1 MSFPVAVS
9 SYSFQGPVQAG
20 LMNLF
25 GYLEVIYSRFNTRQA
40 DISTDLL
47 PVEMLDPEFLRR
59 INNFFY
65 ERDVEL
71 ACLCVNGPQLWSD
84 DPNKRQTDYQ
94 TIVKYLEAARRM
106 NARTVCIQLGSHT
119 HSDVMSAE
127 ALETIVVQ
135 YRELCSFYGDYGIKL
150 GPANLDGFSRLPEN
164 LRNIRDAVSHPA
176 YGHLLRVGSWPV
188 GRGREMVE
196 TCLPILMHVHFPAES
211 IIWVKDLLRWIA
223 RTNYEGVYSI
233 IQSCTQYE
241 LVRADW
247 QISVL
252 RGLISE
258 LKQEGLEEVTPPGY
272 FCQMAKIAPPDGIL
286 EI

>member
-9 SYSFQGPVQAG
+9 SYSFQGPIKAG

-25 GYLEVIYSRFNTRQA
+25 GYLEIIYSRFNVRQA

-47 PVEMLDPEFLRR
+47 PIEIVEPEFLHR

-65 ERDVEL
+65 ERDVTL
-71 ACLCVNGPQLWSD
+71 ACLSINGPQLWSD
-84 DPNKRQTDYQ
+84 DPDKRQADYQ
-94 TIVKYLEAARRM
+94 LIIKYLEAARRM
-106 NARTVCIQLGSHT
+106 NACTASIQLGSHA
-119 HSDVMSAE
+119 HSDVLSAE

-135 YRELCSFYGDYGIKL
+135 YRELCQFYGDYGLRI
-150 GPANLDGFSRLPEN
+150 GPANLGGFSRLPEN
-164 LRNIRDAVSHPA
+164 LKKIRDAVDHPA
-176 YGHLLRVGSWPV
+176 YGHLLRVGSWPA
-188 GRGREMVE
+188 GRGREMID

-211 IIWVKDLLRWIA
+211 ILWVKDLLRRIA
-223 RTNYEGVYSI
+223 RTSYDGAYSI
-233 IQSCTQYE
+233 IQSCEQYE

-252 RGLISE
+252 RGLIAE
-258 LKQEGLEEVTPPGY
+258 LKEEGLEEVTPPGY
-272 FCQMAKIAPPDGIL
+272 FCQMAKVAPPDGIL